1 MYKTK
6 QKKTILFKALQ
17 LYRKYNGGGVNVYSF
32 FYSFSITY
40 TLHNCTGYYKQSL
53 ATGGTFQIQKVLQFD
68 GATKSVI
75 LFNANFEND

>member
-1 MYKTK
+1 MF
-6 QKKTILFKALQ
+6 IHFLQ
-17 LYRKYNGGGVNVYSF
+17 F
-32 FYSFSITY
+32 FYYIQ
-40 TLHNCTGYYKQSL
+40 NCTGYYKQSL